1 MTELLLLEPAAPG
14 PEWAPFAGVRPVCE
28 LRAGMWRIRE
38 RWEQALG
45 LGAEAIIGSHVAEFS
60 GEEDGP
66 IVRPG
71 DVVQGPAV
79 VAASRFAPFVTGL
92 PISAGIRRLVHHED
106 PVAWVVPAGQR
117 FDPGAPPSDGPD
129 MEVEGVLLRGTVALL
144 DALDTLLAADCKA
157 RVAQSKIRTVPPA
170 SVVLGDPSLVVAGSA
185 QVEPGVVFD
194 VRQGPVVVDDG
205 AEVRHGARLEGPL
218 YIGPH
223 TIVWGGVIR
232 HSVIGPQCRVR
243 GEVTDSI
250 FLGYAN
256 KAHDGFLGHSVL
268 GHWVN
273 LGALTT
279 TSNLKNTYGEVALDV
294 AGTRISTGRQFLG
307 TLFGDHVKTAI
318 GTMLGTG
325 TTVSV
330 GANLFGSDAVP
341 KYVPPFACG
350 NAARERM
357 DEVRF
362 MKVAGRAM
370 PRRGVE
376 FTPKLRRSLSA
387 MYARTSGT

>member
-1 MTELLLLEPAAPG
+1 
-14 PEWAPFAGVRPVCE
+14 
-28 LRAGMWRIRE
+28 
-38 RWEQALG
+38 
-45 LGAEAIIGSHVAEFS
+45 
-60 GEEDGP
+60 
-66 IVRPG
+66 
-71 DVVQGPAV
+71 
-79 VAASRFAPFVTGL
+79 
-92 PISAGIRRLVHHED
+92 
-106 PVAWVVPAGQR
+106 
-117 FDPGAPPSDGPD
+117 
-129 MEVEGVLLRGTVALL
+129 MEVEGVLLRSTVTLL
-144 DALDTLLAADCKA
+144 DALDTLLATDCKA
-157 RVAQSKIRTVPPA
+157 MVAQSTTGTVPPA
-170 SVVLGDPSLVVAGSA
+170 SVVLGDPSLVVAGNA

-294 AGTRISTGRQFLG
+294 AGEKISTGRQFLG

-325 TTVSV
+325 TMVSV
-330 GANLFGSDAVP
+330 GANLFGSEAVP
-341 KYVPPFACG
+341 KYVPPFAWG

-362 MKVAGRAM
+362 LKVAGRAM

-376 FTPKLRRSLSA
+376 LTPERRRSLSA
-387 MYARTSGT
+387 MYARTSRT